1 MRVAS
6 LLLVWCLSVVT
17 VAAQAPS
24 SLATRLDE
32 LLERIEARAFDDAE
46 ALAAALREDAAQA
59 GDDDTVALTMRLL
72 GDMRIDQERL
82 AEARTQLVAAQEF
95 ARSRGLRRRDL
106 EATLMLSRVGAID
119 GNAERAEVDAIAA
132 LDGLIALD
140 LPREATLWAF
150 DQAIA
155 SVRGM
160 AEHEAILVRARPYF
174 RADDRFATACSLW
187 HADGDHYFNKAAYV
201 QAHESLTTA
210 LACYEGLPRGG
221 GDAGRVLVSLG
232 RVQRAHGQLLAALD
246 YYRRAARLQEANGD
260 IPAMLQSLNA
270 QAVTYDRLERH
281 ATAERLYRRALGIAR
296 ARSLERY
303 EVFLLGN
310 LGGSLLLAGN
320 TAAALRELQSAL
332 EREKSPYLR
341 ATRLRQIA
349 DAWRELGQYD
359 KALAAIDDAARELPT
374 PGFDDRVS
382 WLAAHA
388 MITARLGNLDTAQH
402 DLDEAVRMIEDARA
416 RTLPGDVARRGFG
429 DLHQWLFAVSIDI
442 AMRRS
447 GMANAL
453 ELAEQARAR
462 ALLDLMQDDT
472 AAGRAAP
479 PKVAEMQALAR
490 EFDTTLVVYWVD
502 RASTLAWVVS
512 AERVRG
518 YRLAVSERALRQLV
532 GLAAGSG
539 NVPAAINAA
548 LLGGADLHAWRAL
561 HRAIIAPLAA
571 DLPARAG
578 ARLTIIPHGP
588 LLHLPFAALLDTRGR
603 YLIERYALHYAPSIG
618 VLAAAAR
625 RPASTA
631 AARAMVIGDPAP
643 LPRVPGLQLP
653 PPLPHARIEAR
664 RVARRFTQGALLSVG
679 GAATERSLREAVAG
693 YGWLHVATHARVAE
707 ESTAQSY
714 LLLARG
720 QGGAADD
727 GLLTEDEVRT
737 LPLDGATVVL
747 SACGTALGRVTGEGT
762 VGFTRSFLAA
772 GARAIVATT
781 WEVPDQAGR
790 QVMNGF
796 YDAKARGRH
805 ERCAARG
812 AAATVAGPARRYG
825 DDEGRRSE
833 GCAAGDTPALGWL
846 HRGRRALS
854 HTGCGPLSQRAAPT
868 GVATAAARTTRRAS
882 VPLPR
887 PGRLPR
893 RERQR
898 TRPGRQ

>member
-1 MRVAS
+1 M
-6 LLLVWCLSVVT
+6 
-17 VAAQAPS
+17 
-24 SLATRLDE
+24 D
-32 LLERIEARAFDDAE
+32 
-46 ALAAALREDAAQA
+46 
-59 GDDDTVALTMRLL
+59 GD
-72 GDMRIDQERL
+72 
-82 AEARTQLVAAQEF
+82 
-95 ARSRGLRRRDL
+95 
-106 EATLMLSRVGAID
+106 
-119 GNAERAEVDAIAA
+119 
-132 LDGLIALD
+132 
-140 LPREATLWAF
+140 
-150 DQAIA
+150 
-155 SVRGM
+155 
-160 AEHEAILVRARPYF
+160 EAILARAKPYL
-174 RADDRFATACSLW
+174 RADDRFGVACSLW
-187 HADGDHYFNKAAYV
+187 HAYGDHYFNKAAYV
-201 QAHESLTTA
+201 EAHESLTTA
-210 LACYEGLPRGG
+210 LACYEGLPQGG

-246 YYRRAARLQEANGD
+246 YYRRAARLQEADGD

-270 QAVTYDRLERH
+270 QAVTYDRLERY

-303 EVFLLGN
+303 EVFLQGN
-310 LGGSLLLAGN
+310 LGGSLLSAGN
-320 TAAALRELQSAL
+320 TTAALRELQSVL

-359 KALAAIDDAARELPT
+359 KALAAIDDAARALPT

-388 MITARLGNLDTAQH
+388 LITARLGNLDTAQH
-402 DLDEAVRMIEDARA
+402 DLDEAVGLIEDARA
-416 RTLPGDVARRGFG
+416 RTLPGDAARRGFG
-429 DLHQWLFAVSIDI
+429 DLHQWLFAVSIDV
-442 AMRRS
+442 AMRR
-447 GMANAL
+447 GGTANAL

-490 EFDTTLVVYWVD
+490 EFDTTLLVYWVD

-512 AERVRG
+512 ADRVRG
-518 YRLAVSERALRQLV
+518 YRLAISERALRQLV

-548 LLGGADLHAWRAL
+548 LLGGADLQAWRAL

-588 LLHLPFAALLDTRGR
+588 LLHLPFAGLLDTRGR
-603 YLIERYALHYAPSIG
+603 YLIERYALHYAPSIA
-618 VLAAAAR
+618 VLDAAAR

-631 AARAMVIGDPAP
+631 AARALVLGDPAP

-664 RVARRFTQGALLSVG
+664 RVARRFPQGALLSVG
-679 GAATERSLREAVAG
+679 GAATERSLRDAVAG

-727 GLLTEDEVRT
+727 GLLTGGRSADAAPRRRDRRAERVQHGARPGHGRGHDRLHEELPRRRRT
-737 LPLDGATVVL
+737 RHRRHHLGGAG
-747 SACGTALGRVTGEGT
+747 SGG
-762 VGFTRSFLAA
+762 AA
-772 GARAIVATT
+772 GHERVLRSQ
-781 WEVPDQAGR
+781 EPGSGR
-790 QVMNGF
+790 
-796 YDAKARGRH
+796 
-805 ERCAARG
+805 ERCAAIG
-812 AAATVAGPARRYG
+812 AVATVAGPARRYG
-825 DDEGRRSE
+825 DDEGWWPD
-833 GCAAGDTPALGWL
+833 GCAAGDAPAVGWL
-846 HRGRRALS
+846 HRRRRALKS
-854 HTGCGPLSQRAAPT
+854 EHGITRLARASGRYQLRAGRCPGSESRPPVLTDYDVFGQRGEHPCRFPGRSGSRVTSGGEQAC
-868 GVATAAARTTRRAS
+868 AAATSPRCNAA
-882 VPLPR
+882 LPR
-887 PGRLPR
+887 
-893 RERQR
+893 
-898 TRPGRQ
+898 